1 MPGFRLWPTIGHK
14 SRAGRVDHYP
24 FDLDAS
30 ERITRPKT
38 GIDKF
43 PIPWNG
49 NNFAK
54 LGCVSGIMP
63 QNDAFVWAHM
73 WGKDP
78 FGPIKGSIGVGDQY
92 GLPINL
98 QWQINIPGLNK
109 QLPNS

>member
-1 MPGFRLWPTIGHK
+1 MPGFKLWPTIGHK
-14 SRAGRVDHYP
+14 SRAGKVDSYP

-49 NNFAK
+49 NNFAQ
-54 LGCVSGIMP
+54 LGCVSGLMP
-63 QNDAFVWAHM
+63 QNDSFVWAHM

-78 FGPIKGSIGVGDQY
+78 FGPIVSA
-92 GLPINL
+92 LPVNL
-98 QWQINIPGLNK
+98 QWQINVPGLNK
-109 QLPNS
+109 QMPNS

>member
-1 MPGFRLWPTIGHK
+1 MPGFRLFPTIGHK
-14 SRAGRVDHYP
+14 SRAGQVDHYP

-49 NNFAK
+49 NNFAQ

-63 QNDAFVWAHM
+63 QNDAYVWAHM

-78 FGPIKGSIGVGDQY
+78 TGPIVSA
-92 GLPINL
+92 LPVNL
-98 QWQINIPGLNK
+98 QWQINVPGLNK
-109 QLPNS
+109 QMPNS